1 MIINEKR
8 GQNEWKKEHK
18 LNLMCHA
25 HAIPNSIKWNMM
37 IKPIL
42 FEYTRKV
49 FFFVKLMNEKK
60 EKRNQNGEEAIK
72 LID

>member
-1 MIINEKR
+1 MKINGKR

-49 FFFVKLMNEKK
+49 FFCQIDERKK
-60 EKRNQNGEEAIK
+60 ENKSKWGRSNK